1 MRRLLMMLVG
11 SLLVSALSALP
22 ASAATTTTFHF
33 WSKQTSSKRFSAMG
47 APVTD
52 PNAAPSP
59 GDYFI
64 STDNAYMGDHRRHA
78 KAVYATDHIICTFAT
93 VDPASQTF
101 TALCDAQLALP
112 GGMVIADHQ
121 TLSFSTDRLVVPITG
136 GTGRYAGVKSGSSV
150 TSISYDPKSNNSD
163 LIVKIRR

>member
-1 MRRLLMMLVG
+1 MRRFLMMLVG
-11 SLLVSALSALP
+11 SLLVSAVSALP
-22 ASAATTTTFHF
+22 AGAATTTTYHF
-33 WSKQTSSKRFSAMG
+33 WSKQTSSKAFSAMG

-52 PNAAPSP
+52 PNAVPSP

-64 STDNAYMGDHRRHA
+64 STDNAYVGDHTKHA
-78 KAVYATDHIICTFAT
+78 NAVYATDHIVCTFVT
-93 VDPASQTF
+93 VDAANNMF

-121 TLSFSTDRLVVPITG
+121 TLAFTDRLVVPITG

-150 TSISYDPKSNNSD
+150 TSITYDQKSNNSD
-163 LIVKIRR
+163 VIVKIKR